1 MAGNYLRGAF
11 IQYNNSFPLPV
22 PNLILF
28 QYNPETMTHTWT
40 PAQAGGSNSAGQS
53 PSNPL
58 AVIGPPEEAFSFDL
72 VMDSNDTIADNN
84 PVVAQLAESQRRLS
98 AAGRARDASLSGCRR
113 GRRPGRRGLLRHQ
126 RNRQAPWATPSST
139 PCRTGNLPVV
149 FFIWGP
155 GRIAPVRVE
164 TLTITETL
172 YDSLTLNPV
181 HASAQIGL
189 KVLTAPE
196 LQFITGPSGT
206 LARAASSYSMTLR
219 EALAIANLANS
230 AESIAGMLPF

>member
-11 IQYNNSFPLPV
+11 IQFNDSFPLPV

-40 PAQAGGSNSAGQS
+40 PAQSGGSNSPGQN

-72 VMDSNDTIADNN
+72 SMDSYDTIADGN
-84 PVVAQLAESQRRLS
+84 ALTAGLAEVSGVSPRLAALEMLLFPVAAASGGLVGAVSS
-98 AAGRARDASLSGCRR
+98 AISAIGSALGAAASTAV
-113 GRRPGRRGLLRHQ
+113 P
-126 RNRQAPWATPSST
+126 A
-139 PCRTGNLPVV
+139 GNLPVV

-155 GRIAPVRVE
+155 GRIAPVRIE
-164 TLTITETL
+164 SLTITETL
-172 YDSLTLNPV
+172 YDSLSLVPV
-181 HASAQIGL
+181 HASAQLGL
-189 KVLTAPE
+189 KVLTRPE
-196 LQFITGPSGT
+196 LQYLKGATGT
-206 LARAASSYSMTLR
+206 IARAADTYAMTLR

-230 AESIAGMLPF
+230 TESIAGMLPF

>member
-40 PAQAGGSNSAGQS
+40 PAQSGGSNTAGQS

-58 AVIGPPEEAFSFDL
+58 AVTGPPEEAFSFDL
-72 VMDSNDTIADNN
+72 IMDSNDTIADNN
-84 PVVAQLAESQRRLS
+84 PVTAKVAEVSGVYTRLAALEMLLFPVEAPSGGLVGAVSSALS
-98 AAGRARDASLSGCRR
+98 ALGSALGISIPTAV
-113 GRRPGRRGLLRHQ
+113 PF
-126 RNRQAPWATPSST
+126 
-139 PCRTGNLPVV
+139 GNLPVV

-155 GRIAPVRVE
+155 SRIAPVRID

-181 HASAQIGL
+181 HASAQIGV

-196 LQFITGPSGT
+196 LQFITGPTGT
-206 LARAASSYSMTLR
+206 LARAASTYAVTVR
-219 EALAIANLANS
+219 EALAISNLVNS

>member
-58 AVIGPPEEAFSFDL
+58 AVIGPPEESFSFNL
-72 VMDSNDTIADNN
+72 VMDSNDTIADNT
-84 PVVAQLAESQRRLS
+84 PGAAQLANVSGVYPRLAALEMLLFPVETAGGGLVGTVSSGLSSGASAVDGS
-98 AAGRARDASLSGCRR
+98 AATAV
-113 GRRPGRRGLLRHQ
+113 PF
-126 RNRQAPWATPSST
+126 
-139 PCRTGNLPVV
+139 GNLPVV

-155 GRIAPVRVE
+155 SRIAPVRIE

-181 HASAQIGL
+181 HASAQLGL

-196 LQFITGPSGT
+196 LQFIDGPSGT
-206 LARAASSYSMTLR
+206 LASAASTYAMSLR
-219 EALAIANLANS
+219 EALAIDNLINS

>member
-40 PAQAGGSNSAGQS
+40 PAQAGGSNTAGQS

-58 AVIGPPEEAFSFDL
+58 AVIGPPEEAFSFNL
-72 VMDSNDTIADNN
+72 VMDSNDTIADKTPGAAQIAEVSGVYPRLAALEMLLF
-84 PVVAQLAESQRRLS
+84 PVPAAGGGLVGAVS
-98 AAGRARDASLSGCRR
+98 AAISSLGSALGVTTASVVPAGD
-113 GRRPGRRGLLRHQ
+113 
-126 RNRQAPWATPSST
+126 
-139 PCRTGNLPVV
+139 LPIV

-155 GRIAPVRVE
+155 GRIAPVRVD

-196 LQFITGPSGT
+196 LQFIHGASGT
-206 LARAASSYSMTLR
+206 LARAASTYSMTLR
-219 EALAIANLANS
+219 EALAVTNLVNS

>member
-40 PAQAGGSNSAGQS
+40 PAQAGGSNSADQS

-58 AVIGPPEEAFSFDL
+58 AVIGPPKEAFSFDL
-72 VMDSNDTIADNN
+72 VMDSNDTIADRN
-84 PVVAQLAESQRRLS
+84 PVGAPLAEISGVYPRLAALEMLLFPVAAADGGLVGAVSSAISALGSALGIS
-98 AAGRARDASLSGCRR
+98 AASAVPAGD
-113 GRRPGRRGLLRHQ
+113 
-126 RNRQAPWATPSST
+126 
-139 PCRTGNLPVV
+139 LPVV

-155 GRIAPVRVE
+155 SRIAPVRIE
-164 TLTITETL
+164 SRTITETL

-181 HASAQIGL
+181 HASAQLGL

-196 LQFITGPSGT
+196 LRFITDASGT
-206 LARAASSYSMTLR
+206 LAHAASTYSTTVR
-219 EALAIANLANS
+219 EALAIANLVNS

>member
-84 PVVAQLAESQRRLS
+84 LVTAQVAKISGVYPRLAALEMLLFPVA
-98 AAGRARDASLSGCRR
+98 AAGGGLVGAVSSAISASGSALGVST
-113 GRRPGRRGLLRHQ
+113 
-126 RNRQAPWATPSST
+126 ATAVPA
-139 PCRTGNLPVV
+139 GDLPVV

-155 GRIAPVRVE
+155 SRIAPVRIE

-181 HASAQIGL
+181 HASAQLGL

-196 LQFITGPSGT
+196 LQFITGASGT
-206 LARAASSYSMTLR
+206 LARAASTYATTLR
-219 EALAIANLANS
+219 EALAVTNLVNS

>member
-11 IQYNNSFPLPV
+11 IQFNKSFPLPV

-40 PAQAGGSNSAGQS
+40 PARSGGSNAPGQS

-58 AVIGPPEEAFSFDL
+58 AVIGPPEESFSFNL
-72 VMDSNDTIADNN
+72 VMDSNETIADGNI
-84 PVVAQLAESQRRLS
+84 VTAGLAEVSGVYPRLAALEMLLFPVPA
-98 AAGRARDASLSGCRR
+98 AAGGLVGAVSSAISALANALGVTASTAV
-113 GRRPGRRGLLRHQ
+113 P
-126 RNRQAPWATPSST
+126 
-139 PCRTGNLPVV
+139 TGNLPLV

-155 GRIAPVRVE
+155 GRIAPVRID

-172 YDSLTLNPV
+172 YDSLTLVPI
-181 HASAQIGL
+181 HASAEIGL
-189 KVLTAPE
+189 KVLTTPE
-196 LQFITGPSGT
+196 LQFIHGSFGT
-206 LARAASSYSMTLR
+206 LGRAAALYTTTLR

-230 AESIAGMLPF
+230 TESAAGMLPF

>member
-11 IQYNNSFPLPV
+11 IQFNKSFPLPV

-40 PAQAGGSNSAGQS
+40 PARSGGSNTPGQS

-58 AVIGPPEEAFSFDL
+58 AVIGPPEESFSFNL
-72 VMDSNDTIADNN
+72 VVDSNETIADGS
-84 PVVAQLAESQRRLS
+84 PITAGLAEVSGVYPRLAALEMLLFPVPAAAGGLVGAVSSAISALGSALGGS
-98 AAGRARDASLSGCRR
+98 AASAVPAGD
-113 GRRPGRRGLLRHQ
+113 
-126 RNRQAPWATPSST
+126 
-139 PCRTGNLPVV
+139 LPVV

-155 GRIAPVRVE
+155 GRIAPVRID

-172 YDSLTLNPV
+172 YDSLTLVPV
-181 HASAQIGL
+181 HASAQLGL
-189 KVLTAPE
+189 KVLTTPE
-196 LQFITGPSGT
+196 LQFIQGATGT
-206 LARAASSYSMTLR
+206 LARAAATYTTTLR

-230 AESIAGMLPF
+230 TESIAGMLPF

>member
-11 IQYNNSFPLPV
+11 IQFNNNFPLPV

-58 AVIGPPEEAFSFDL
+58 AVIGPPEEAFTFNL

-84 PVVAQLAESQRRLS
+84 PGPAQLAEVSGIYPRLAALEMLLFPVPSSSGGLVGAVSS
-98 AAGRARDASLSGCRR
+98 AASAIGSALDSSS
-113 GRRPGRRGLLRHQ
+113 
-126 RNRQAPWATPSST
+126 ATSVPA
-139 PCRTGNLPVV
+139 GNLPVV

-155 GRIAPVRVE
+155 GRIAPVRID

-172 YDSLTLNPV
+172 YDSLTLNPT
-181 HASAQIGL
+181 HASAQLGL
-189 KVLTAPE
+189 KVLTTPE
-196 LQFITGPSGT
+196 LGFLNGAVGK
-206 LARAASSYSMTLR
+206 LANAAATYSMTLR

-230 AESIAGMLPF
+230 VESIAGMLPF